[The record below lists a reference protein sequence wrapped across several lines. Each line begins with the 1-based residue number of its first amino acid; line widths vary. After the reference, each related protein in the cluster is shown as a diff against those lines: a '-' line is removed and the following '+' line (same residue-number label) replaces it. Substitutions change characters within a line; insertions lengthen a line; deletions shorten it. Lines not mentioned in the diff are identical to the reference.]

1 MALSSHNFPLTRH
14 PPQQIQRGGCLVRGL
29 WTRAAISTLVTAF
42 YTRGQMALSSH
53 NLSLTR
59 HPPKQ
64 INRGGCLLR
73 GLWTRA
79 VVSGDSWGGRQF
91 SRIHPPQQVWRGGW
105 SFRGEY
111 WPGALENRI
120 DLAICNVRGHL
131 EQQTGGNT
139 YPGFKP
145 PFTMGWGTALSTTKA
160 SSYMASANAVETPG
174 GLNHA

>member
-1 MALSSHNFPLTRH
+1 MGGPFSLQVCCQLSWGENTLLFIESLDFSYGLLHQGPNGAGITQFSHDPAPAPTDSTWWLL
-14 PPQQIQRGGCLVRGL
+14 PMDL
-29 WTRAAISTLVTAF
+29 WTGRRF
-42 YTRGQMALSSH
+42 
-53 NLSLTR
+53 
-59 HPPKQ
+59 
-64 INRGGCLLR
+64 
-73 GLWTRA
+73 
-79 VVSGDSWGGRQF
+79 SGDSWGGRQF

-105 SFRGEY
+105 SFREEY

-160 SSYMASANAVETPG
+160 SSDMASANLVETPG
-174 GLNHA
+174 RLSHA